1 MDTSGNSHDPT
12 KKVFCGESTASS
24 ASFTT
29 IVATMMTMLKMTNVS
44 TSRVVHRFAVAEAA
58 LSPCVFATFDAIA
71 HAPFPSNAANR
82 QRVVNPR

>member
-29 IVATMMTMLKMTNVS
+29 IVATMLKMTNVS
-44 TSRVVHRFAVAEAA
+44 TSRVVHRFAVVEAA